1 MKQVEER
8 IERKLAIVNLART
21 KKKKSVAEKLF
32 IQSAV
37 GFFPPLSV

>member
-1 MKQVEER
+1 MKQVEEW

-21 KKKKSVAEKLF
+21 KKRKLVAEKVF

-37 GFFPPLSV
+37 